1 MVLGNDNRD
10 QSSEKQLEAGQ
21 ALEIDHENELGYNK
35 DPKNSLTLFSNFAIA
50 YSCCSVLSGITP
62 LWGDAMV
69 DGGSLG
75 VIWGWVVVSFFTTLS
90 AMSLAEIASAY
101 PRTGGL
107 YIWVSRLA
115 PPEWVPLAC
124 WVTGWFTWIQYIFS
138 VSSVGLGCSQFIAGI
153 IQIWEPEVNTS
164 VYMQYGVFFGI
175 CVLYGIINSVTVR
188 FNGIVNEGAFYINL
202 LGLVLIVIVGLAI
215 TKPLNT
221 GSFVFTQFYNG
232 SGFSNDGYGFLL
244 ALLQSQFTLTSYEGA
259 VQVADETNNPARA
272 APFGIMTAV
281 LSNAVT
287 GFIFLMALSFMVKDF
302 DAQILSENA
311 IHPQLVQVLLDSVSH
326 AWTLVFVIIIMLTI
340 FFSGNALLLA
350 ASRMVY
356 AFSRD
361 GALPRCFCRL
371 NKRTGLPV
379 NSVWLNVAVAVI
391 IGILYMIN
399 STAFEAIVS
408 VSTIGAQSCYL
419 VPIMLRITIARK
431 TFKPGPWRLG
441 KFAYP
446 IGAISCCWLLFGVV
460 LFVLPTQWPVDPDN
474 MNYAVVPYVFIMLA
488 SGLWFALFARHWF
501 TGPYRIINGQRV
513 LLYDDEEDESIP
525 STTPKPESIK
535 IVEEKEE
542 KTEIKT

>member
-1 MVLGNDNRD
+1 
-10 QSSEKQLEAGQ
+10 
-21 ALEIDHENELGYNK
+21 
-35 DPKNSLTLFSNFAIA
+35 
-50 YSCCSVLSGITP
+50 
-62 LWGDAMV
+62 
-69 DGGSLG
+69 
-75 VIWGWVVVSFFTTLS
+75 
-90 AMSLAEIASAY
+90 MSLAEIASAY

-138 VSSVGLGCSQFIAGI
+138 VTSVGLGCSQFIAGI
-153 IQIWEPEVNTS
+153 IQIWQPEVNTS

-175 CVLYGIINSVTVR
+175 CVLYGVINSVTIK
-188 FNGIVNEGAFYINL
+188 FNGIVNQGAFYINL
-202 LGLVLIVIVGLAI
+202 LGLVLIVVVGLAI
-215 TKPLNT
+215 TRPLNT
-221 GSFVFTQFYNG
+221 GSFVFTHFYNG
-232 SGFSNDGYGFLL
+232 SGFSNNGYGFLL
-244 ALLQSQFTLTSYEGA
+244 AILQSQFTLTSYEGA

-287 GFIFLMALSFMVKDF
+287 GFIFLMALSFMVKDY

-311 IHPQLVQVLLDSVSH
+311 IQPQMVQVFLDAVSS

-350 ASRMVY
+350 ASRMAY

-361 GALPRCFCRL
+361 GVFKILHRL

-379 NSVWLNVAVAVI
+379 NSVWANVAIAVI
-391 IGILYMIN
+391 VGILYMVN

-419 VPIMLRITIARK
+419 VPILLRITIARK
-431 TFKPGPWRLG
+431 TFKPGPFRLG

-460 LFVLPTQWPVDPDN
+460 LFILPTQWPVDPDN
-474 MNYAVVPYVFIMLA
+474 MNYAVLPYAFIMLA
-488 SGLWFALFARHWF
+488 SGLWFAVSARHWF

-513 LLYDDEEDESIP
+513 LLYDDDDDVSIP
-525 STTPKPESIK
+525 SSTPKPGSIK

-542 KTEIKT
+542 KMEITT

>member
-1 MVLGNDNRD
+1 
-10 QSSEKQLEAGQ
+10 
-21 ALEIDHENELGYNK
+21 
-35 DPKNSLTLFSNFAIA
+35 
-50 YSCCSVLSGITP
+50 
-62 LWGDAMV
+62 MV

-90 AMSLAEIASAY
+90 AMSLAEIA
-101 PRTGGL
+101 
-107 YIWVSRLA
+107 I
-115 PPEWVPLAC
+115 
-124 WVTGWFTWIQYIFS
+124 S

-153 IQIWEPEVNTS
+153 IQIWQPEVNTS

-175 CVLYGIINSVTVR
+175 CVVYGIINSVTVR
-188 FNGIVNEGAFYINL
+188 FNGI
-202 LGLVLIVIVGLAI
+202 
-215 TKPLNT
+215 
-221 GSFVFTQFYNG
+221 FTHFYNG

-244 ALLQSQFTLTSYEGA
+244 AILQSQFTLTSYEGA

-287 GFIFLMALSFMVKDF
+287 GFIFLMALSFMVKDY

-311 IHPQLVQVLLDSVSH
+311 IHPQIVQVFLDGCGH

-356 AFSRD
+356 AFARD
-361 GALPRCFCRL
+361 GALPYSKCFHRL

-391 IGILYMIN
+391 VGVLYMIN

-419 VPIMLRITIARK
+419 VPILLRITIARK
-431 TFKPGPWRLG
+431 SFKPGPWRLG
-441 KFAYP
+441 KWAYP

-474 MNYAVVPYVFIMLA
+474 MNYAVVPYAFIMLA
-488 SGLWFALFARHWF
+488 SGLWFAVSVRHWF

-513 LLYDDEEDESIP
+513 LLYDDDDDVSISG
-525 STTPKPESIK
+525 STPTPESIR
-535 IVEEKEE
+535 IVEGKEE
-542 KTEIKT
+542 KIEVKT